1 MPNVTW
7 WHETTLLDDT
17 SVILSGNRVK
27 NVLNLQKIERRQL
40 HMVYTCQASNNNVT
54 MPIVSSITLDVN
66 CKYKYPNISNI
77 IFLVVFCSF
86 ALCFFLLV
94 RFITPFSIGPFGCD
108 VAVAT
113 ATVAVA
119 VSRFSNENCIFLE
132 LVRASV
138 CVYIDAV

>member
-1 MPNVTW
+1 MLFSLFFFFLISVFLFFFGAFIGRPLPNVTW

-66 CKYKYPNISNI
+66 RKYM
-77 IFLVVFCSF
+77 
-86 ALCFFLLV
+86 
-94 RFITPFSIGPFGCD
+94 
-108 VAVAT
+108 
-113 ATVAVA
+113 
-119 VSRFSNENCIFLE
+119 
-132 LVRASV
+132 
-138 CVYIDAV
+138 

>member
-1 MPNVTW
+1 MLSVHVFTDCKFVFKFHFLSHFTCSYRFVSFFSVSVRRRANFAGRPLPNLTW

-66 CKYKYPNISNI
+66 RKYKYLSNI
-77 IFLVVFCSF
+77 
-86 ALCFFLLV
+86 
-94 RFITPFSIGPFGCD
+94 FS
-108 VAVAT
+108 
-113 ATVAVA
+113 
-119 VSRFSNENCIFLE
+119 
-132 LVRASV
+132 
-138 CVYIDAV
+138 